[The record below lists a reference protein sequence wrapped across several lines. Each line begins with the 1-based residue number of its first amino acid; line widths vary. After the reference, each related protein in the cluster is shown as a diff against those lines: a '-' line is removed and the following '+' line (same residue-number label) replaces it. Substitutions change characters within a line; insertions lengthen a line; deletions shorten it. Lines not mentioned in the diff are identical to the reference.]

1 MTQVNSVN
9 HTPLFLFYLALKN
22 NMKKTEEQE
31 KGFELI
37 YFSFILN
44 DKNVLDIKWLVI
56 TIKYITTKINH
67 DFNSAATPPQTHET
81 FFLVCT
87 VPYTFN
93 G

>member
-1 MTQVNSVN
+1 
-9 HTPLFLFYLALKN
+9 
-22 NMKKTEEQE
+22 MKKTEEQE
-31 KGFELI
+31 TCFELI

-44 DKNVLDIKWLVI
+44 DKNVLDIQWLVI
-56 TIKYITTKINH
+56 NINYVTTKINH
-67 DFNSAATPPQTHET
+67 FFNSAATSPETHET

>member
-1 MTQVNSVN
+1 
-9 HTPLFLFYLALKN
+9 
-22 NMKKTEEQE
+22 MKKTEEQE

-37 YFSFILN
+37 CFNLN

-56 TIKYITTKINH
+56 TINYITTKINH

-81 FFLVCT
+81 FFLVCRPT